1 MQNRLPIIVSLVVG
15 LVAVALVNLYVGSVQ
30 EGMRPNVSRVL
41 IASHDL
47 KAGIVLDAKD
57 LALGV
62 KSTDSLP
69 KLHVKWDER
78 NLYLG
83 QRVEVPIAEG
93 DYVLASYF
101 GAQGQAVQR
110 LSEKIDAKQNQR
122 ALTIPISTETS
133 LERSIRP
140 GDRVD
145 LMITYTRTELQ
156 GTSAPRAGAPAAVQK
171 LTTSPLLENVYVL
184 FTGRFGST
192 SASEYTTITV
202 LVSPEEAT
210 LLIWAA
216 NLGKVSILLRNP
228 KDLQPTE
235 RFFLS
240 GDASALSNL
249 GKQPLSID
257 EVISKRQATM
267 EK

>member
-1 MQNRLPIIVSLVVG
+1 MENRMPIIVSLVVG
-15 LVAVALVNLYVGSVQ
+15 LVAVALVNLYVGTVQ
-30 EGMRPNVSRVL
+30 ESMRPNVTRVML
-41 IASHDL
+41 ASHDI
-47 KAGIVLDAKD
+47 KAGAVLDAKD
-57 LALGV
+57 VALGI

-83 QRVEVPIAEG
+83 QRVEVPVAEG

-101 GAQGQAVQR
+101 GAQGQAAQR

-122 ALTIPISTETS
+122 ALTIPVTTETS

-145 LMITYTRTELQ
+145 LLLTYQKAEL
-156 GTSAPRAGAPAAVQK
+156 TAAPRGNAGQAVQK
-171 LTTSPLLENVYVL
+171 LTTTPLLENVYVL
-184 FTGRFGST
+184 FTGRYGST
-192 SASEYTTITV
+192 SASEYSTITV
-202 LVSPEEAT
+202 LVSPEEAK
-210 LLIWAA
+210 LLIWAG
-216 NLGKVSILLRNP
+216 NLGKLSILLRNP

-235 RFFLS
+235 RLFLS
-240 GDASALSNL
+240 GDSSALAEL
-249 GKQPLSID
+249 GKQPLRID
-257 EVISKRQATM
+257 DVLSKRQAGM

>member
-30 EGMRPNVSRVL
+30 DSMRPSVSRVL
-41 IASHDL
+41 LASHDI
-47 KAGIVLDAKD
+47 KAGTVLDAKD
-57 LALGV
+57 VALGL

-69 KLHVKWDER
+69 KLYVKWDER

-83 QRVEVPIAEG
+83 QRVEVAVAEG

-110 LSEKIDAKQNQR
+110 LSEKIDAKLNQR
-122 ALTIPISTETS
+122 ALTIPVSTETS

-145 LMITYTRTELQ
+145 LLITYSKTELQ
-156 GTSAPRAGAPAAVQK
+156 GTSAPRAGAPATVQK
-171 LTTSPLLENVYVL
+171 LTTAPLLENVYVL
-184 FTGRFGST
+184 FTGRFGSA
-192 SASEYTTITV
+192 SASEYSTITV
-202 LVSPEEAT
+202 LASPEEAE
-210 LLIWAA
+210 LLIWAS

-240 GDASALSNL
+240 GDASLLSDL
-249 GKQPLSID
+249 GKQPLRID
-257 EVISKRQATM
+257 DVLSKRQTTV